1 MTSKD
6 DRSDGPPVIRDS
18 EHLFSLMMSNLP
30 ARVWIKDADGRY
42 VFVNSRLT
50 SELGIERE
58 KWIGS
63 TDEELFPNIG
73 HIYWRKDQQVLL
85 TRTPLVSTDQ
95 VEQGKSIFVLRFPL
109 DIDEQTHVASVG
121 VDTTE
126 HISALIGFF
135 HLRDELFRNERLRSI
150 GEMASGLAHDLKNIL
165 HAGTLRL
172 KILRAKAGDHLVKDV
187 DALGKSINAAAERV
201 RGLQEFVNA
210 RPQESLVQSD
220 LSILIKE
227 AVELVDFL
235 ILKTPT
241 INGGTINLRHKLP
254 ASLPMVPVFPNQLKH
269 VIANLLING
278 REAMPDGGNLVIE
291 AQKTRS
297 KVEVIVADE
306 GTGIP
311 DEVLE
316 KIFDPFFTTKEM
328 GTGLGLSMARD
339 VMTRIGGEI
348 RAANRTPRGATFI
361 LNFPL
366 PGKSEPAPTGSD

>member
-1 MTSKD
+1 M
-6 DRSDGPPVIRDS
+6 
-18 EHLFSLMMSNLP
+18 N
-30 ARVWIKDADGRY
+30 AR
-42 VFVNSRLT
+42 LC
-50 SELGIERE
+50 SELGIKRE

-63 TDEELFPNIG
+63 TDEELFPNGG
-73 HIYWRKDQQVLL
+73 HVYWRKDLQVLS
-85 TRTPLVSTDQ
+85 TRAPLVSTDQ
-95 VEQGKSIFVLRFPL
+95 VEKEKSIFVLRFPL
-109 DIDEQTHVASVG
+109 DIDDQTHVAAVG

-172 KILRAKAGDHLVKDV
+172 KILRSKAGESLVKDV
-187 DALGKSINAAAERV
+187 DALAKSIDAAADRV

-210 RPQESLVQSD
+210 RPQETLVPAD
-220 LSILIKE
+220 LSILIGE

-241 INGGTINLRHKLP
+241 INGGRINLKRKLP
-254 ASLPMVPVFPNQLKH
+254 ASLPKIPVFPNQLKH

-291 AQKTRS
+291 AQKTPS
-297 KVEVIVADE
+297 NVEVIVADE

-311 DEVLE
+311 EDVLDKLFE
-316 KIFDPFFTTKEM
+316 PFFTTKAM

-348 RAANRTPRGATFI
+348 RAANRTPRGAAFI

-366 PGKSEPAPTGSD
+366 PAKSEPAPTDSE

>member
-1 MTSKD
+1 MTRKD
-6 DRSDGPPVIRDS
+6 DRSGGPPTIRDP
-18 EHLFSLMMSNLP
+18 EQIFSLMMGNLP

-42 VFVNSRLT
+42 VFVNSRIT
-50 SELGIERE
+50 SELGIDRE
-58 KWIGS
+58 KWLGS

-73 HIYWRKDQQVLL
+73 HIYWRKDQQVLSS
-85 TRTPLVSTDQ
+85 RAPLVSTDQ

-109 DIDEQTHVASVG
+109 DIDDQMHVAAVG

-172 KILRAKAGDHLVKDV
+172 KILRSKAGDHLVKDV
-187 DALGKSINAAAERV
+187 DALAKSINAAADRV
-201 RGLQEFVNA
+201 RGLQEFVNS
-210 RPQESLVQSD
+210 RPQESLVDAD
-220 LSILIKE
+220 LSSLIKE

-241 INGGTINLRHKLP
+241 VNGGTINLKHKLP
-254 ASLPMVPVFPNQLKH
+254 ASLPRIPVFPNQLKH

-278 REAMPDGGNLVIE
+278 REAMPDGGNLLIE
-291 AQKTRS
+291 AQKTPS
-297 KVEVIVADE
+297 NVEVIVADE
-306 GTGIP
+306 GTGIA

-348 RAANRTPRGATFI
+348 RAANRTPRGAEFI

-366 PGKSEPAPTGSD
+366 PSKSQPASGSE